1 MTEHYSGPSAELVN
15 SLPQKSFQIGP
26 TPQQQHHLVY
36 GEANHHHQKM
46 TNGSATSVATYGY
59 DSPDCGYYEQDG
71 PVDARHHQQNH
82 YQHHQCSSSSAVIN
96 SQQTNLCSSP
106 ISSSAGDFPPALL
119 QHFSDEFP
127 PGKLHHPFI
136 ILLFYLHG

>member
-26 TPQQQHHLVY
+26 PQHPFVY
-36 GEANHHHQKM
+36 GEANNQKM
-46 TNGSATSVATYGY
+46 TNGSATTSVATYGY

-82 YQHHQCSSSSAVIN
+82 YHHCSSGAVIN
-96 SQQTNLCSSP
+96 SQNMCSSP
-106 ISSSAGDFPPALL
+106 ISSSAGEFPPALL
-119 QHFSDEFP
+119 QQHFSEEFP
-127 PGKLHHPFI
+127 PGKLHH
-136 ILLFYLHG
+136 LFLSLF